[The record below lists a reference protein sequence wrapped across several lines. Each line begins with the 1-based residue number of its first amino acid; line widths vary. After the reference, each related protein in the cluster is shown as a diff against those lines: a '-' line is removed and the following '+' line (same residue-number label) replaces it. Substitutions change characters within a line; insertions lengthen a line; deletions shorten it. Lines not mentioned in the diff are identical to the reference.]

1 MLEKYRVIKKKSDST
16 LNNSM
21 STKYSTKNI
30 SDTLIGEIKNA
41 LQSVSLYGS
50 VEIYVQNGVVTQITV
65 RNIRKTNKVE
75 K

>member
-1 MLEKYRVIKKKSDST
+1 
-16 LNNSM
+16 M

-30 SDTLIGEIKNA
+30 SDTLLNEIKNA